1 MREII
6 QSLSTGKTK
15 VEDIPAPSISDQ
27 EVLIKTKASI
37 ISAGTEKMLV
47 EFGKA
52 NFISKIK
59 KQPDK
64 VIDVLGKI
72 KNDGLI
78 DTLESV
84 KNKLDQPISL
94 GYSNVGIIQKVGKNV
109 SGFKVGDRVVSN
121 TPHAE
126 FVCASKNLVALI
138 PDNVDDE
145 SACFTVIASIGL
157 QGIRLAD
164 PKFGESV
171 VVIGLGLIGIL
182 TSQMLKA
189 NGCNVI
195 GIDPIKSKREL
206 AESLGIKTYFS
217 EDKEDIHKWVKTHTN
232 QIGADAVLITASTS
246 STQPIHTAAEISRKR
261 GRIIL
266 VGVTGI
272 NIRRDLFYKKELS
285 FQVSCSY
292 GPGRY
297 DKSYENDGDDYPI
310 GFVRWTEKR
319 NFEAVLEALS
329 KKSLITEKLITN
341 KFKIEEA
348 DEAYEKLINEKESLG
363 IVINYPGHD
372 ESQYKRTILLNN
384 NKLDNKKVNK
394 SCNLSFIGAGNY
406 ASRMLIP
413 TFKKNGAY
421 LNTIS
426 AKNGLNP
433 FFYGN
438 KFGFKKAT
446 TDNDE
451 IFNDIECNTVVISTR
466 HDTHADLIIKG
477 LSAGKNVFV
486 EKPLCI
492 NYSDLEKIK
501 SAYDKANF
509 TSKDKSISPILM
521 VGYNRR
527 FSPLIE
533 KVKNELKL
541 VNQPKS
547 FIYTC
552 NAGEIGKDHWLN
564 DPFIGGGRLIGEACH
579 FIDLLSFLSNSKI
592 SNINLNYLPDKNPCP
607 ESFCLSIKYEDG
619 SIGTINYFSN
629 GCKGFPKENLDIF
642 CSGKILKIENY
653 RKLSIY
659 SGNKKQTIKLWK
671 QDKGQKK
678 CVSEF
683 LKAVKEGR
691 ESPINTEEIFEIQ
704 KSIFEII

>member
-15 VEDIPAPSISDQ
+15 VEDIPSPSISEQ

-52 NFISKIK
+52 NLISKIR

-64 VIDVLGKI
+64 VIDVLEKI

-78 DTLESV
+78 NTLESV
-84 KNKLDQPISL
+84 KSKLDQPISL
-94 GYSNVGIIQKVGKNV
+94 GYSNVGIIQKVGRKV
-109 SGFKVGDRVVSN
+109 SEFKVGDRVVSN

-126 FVCASKNLVALI
+126 LVCASKNLVALI

-164 PKFGESV
+164 PKFGESI

-182 TSQMLKA
+182 TAQMLKA

-195 GIDPIKSKREL
+195 GIDPIKSKRDL

-217 EDKEDIHKWVKTHTN
+217 EEKNDVLNWVNTQTN

-246 STQPIHTAAEISRKR
+246 SNQPIHTAAEISRKR

-266 VGVTGI
+266 VGVTGM
-272 NIRRDLFYKKELS
+272 NIRRDLFYEKELT

-297 DKSYENDGDDYPI
+297 DNSYEKNGEDYPI

-319 NFEAVLEALS
+319 NFEAVLDALS

-348 DEAYEKLINEKESLG
+348 DEAYEKLINERESLG
-363 IVINYPGHD
+363 IVINYP
-372 ESQYKRTILLNN
+372 EQAENQFEKTIYLNN
-384 NKLDNKKVNK
+384 DKRVKG

-406 ASRMLIP
+406 ATRMLIP
-413 TFKKNGAY
+413 NFKQNGAY

-426 AKNGLNP
+426 AKNGINP
-433 FFYGN
+433 FFYGK

-446 TDNDE
+446 TDNEE
-451 IFNDIECNTVVISTR
+451 IFNDKECSTIVISTR

-501 SAYDKANF
+501 SAYHKSNF
-509 TSKDKSISPILM
+509 SSKDKSLSPLLM
-521 VGYNRR
+521 IGYNRR
-527 FSPLIE
+527 FSPLIA
-533 KVKNELKL
+533 KVKNELKFL
-541 VNQPKS
+541 NQPKS

-564 DPFIGGGRLIGEACH
+564 DPLIGGGRLIGEACH
-579 FIDLLSFLSNSKI
+579 FIDLLTFLSNSKI
-592 SNINLNYLPDKNPCP
+592 SNINCDYLPDKNPCP
-607 ESFCLSIKYEDG
+607 ESFCLSIKFEDG
-619 SIGTINYFSN
+619 SIGTINYFAN
-629 GCKGFPKENLDIF
+629 GCMGYPKENLDIF
-642 CSGKILKIENY
+642 CAGKIFKIENY

-659 SGNKKQTIKLWK
+659 SGKKKQTIKLWK

-678 CVSEF
+678 CISEF
-683 LKAVKEGR
+683 LKAIKEGR
-691 ESPINTEEIFEIQ
+691 ESPINIEEIFEIQ
-704 KSIFEII
+704 KIILEMI